1 MSFSKR
7 MMEEVAGNMGNYD
20 PTDPKV
26 LAEVGRLMNLDERR
40 FVVLET
46 HPNSG
51 GCWIGKIG
59 TESEVISYLKEMA
72 VKGVLEYVGGI
83 VELKE
88 KAEEEIGQWIEFEEY
103 QPIRVQVR
111 PPHEHTGPTPPLPGL
126 EKRLAHLE
134 VEAYGLKKSAWSL
147 LQGMYDNEIEEVLSD
162 TLEAFIQSGRMLPP
176 WEKEGQKEVVV
187 KWQ

>member
-1 MSFSKR
+1 MGGTKR
-7 MMEEVAGNMGNYD
+7 MMEEVAGNMGDYSPND
-20 PTDPKV
+20 PAV

-40 FVVLET
+40 LVVLET

>member
-1 MSFSKR
+1 MGATKR

-20 PTDPKV
+20 PNDPKV
-26 LAEVGRLMNLDERR
+26 LAEVGRLLNLDERR

-51 GCWIGKIG
+51 GCWIGKLG
-59 TESEVISYLKEMA
+59 TGSEVISYLKEMA
-72 VKGVLEYVGGI
+72 TKGFLDYVGSI
-83 VELKE
+83 LELKE
-88 KAEEEIGQWIEFEEY
+88 KAEEETQKWLLFEDGS
-103 QPIRVQVR
+103 PSRVVIRGFAWDG
-111 PPHEHTGPTPPLPGL
+111 GPTPPLPGL

-134 VEAYGLKKSAWSL
+134 VEAYGVKKSVWSL

-162 TLEAFIQSGRMLPP
+162 TLEAFLQSGRMLPP